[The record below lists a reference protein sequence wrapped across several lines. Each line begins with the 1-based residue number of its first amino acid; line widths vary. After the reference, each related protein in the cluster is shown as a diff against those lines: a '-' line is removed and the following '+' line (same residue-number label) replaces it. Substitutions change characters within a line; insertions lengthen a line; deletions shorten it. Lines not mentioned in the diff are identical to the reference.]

1 MNNISQKNVIYGLRS
16 EAELPYQQV
25 QYINHKEC
33 CENINEVDVNNLANQ
48 LLDND
53 LYVESFLQ
61 HASSYIV
68 GPKIYDSTTISSK
81 TDGYK
86 AFGQI
91 KTSQS
96 LEILHKTDKP
106 LSASVSRLQ
115 TGNVKYLK
123 KFGDLII
130 ANIGHA
136 TKCSYDPVNGPWENL
151 LCCDEH
157 GCRLVDSNDAYTNGV
172 DCFIAAD
179 TGIYQ
184 LSTCTNFDESVQ
196 AVVEAHSLVKLNNDA
211 SNINAR
217 CIAASKDGSQ
227 LYVGCDGGEED
238 TILVGS
244 YNKNTGIIG
253 NKERVSLVP
262 KNLYFD
268 HAMVQD
274 QINDIEILSGGC
286 AVVAGNE
293 SLYFQTNQ
301 KYLQNNRILK
311 TFIPDIAFKSS
322 IQYNGRVFFSSSNHG
337 LWYKSSN
344 TKLTQITSIGETANI
359 VKMVV
364 GNDKLYVA
372 TPTQIFSINQSFD
385 ARLDQESP
393 GGIIQ
398 SIASVGRSVLIA
410 TTTGLWSYDGSI
422 KDPYKFLVKPDIT
435 DAKDLLFNNGYL
447 ALAGDHALSV
457 MHLSTANDVQLPI
470 ISRFD
475 EVPVPGID
483 GSSGESGFLK
493 FINVKDVVLA
503 VFKTKVQSLGADKA
517 VFNSPY
523 EIQNAIALDVQNS
536 QDGHFIVA
544 TSNSTLVFKY
554 DGTKFETTS
563 TFSEISG
570 LMNLAQIEDVV
581 VGSGSDNY
589 ISAWSL
595 ANINFGHDSQWIAMS
610 ADSSFDDIEACGLC
624 AICQIGQSGLS
635 AYSKVSIATKFSDD
649 IVTDACADSSLSTQ
663 FIASGTSRAKAY
675 IVSAM
680 QVDGEGFFPEFS
692 IVNIGG
698 ANAKRIEVTQFFG
711 NDLHYAYVLNAAGNI
726 YLYQLEQQFDGDG
739 ILTGFTSTLIFK
751 TTNVMTDLQ
760 SISCGLYGRE
770 MLFSSSTG
778 TYTHGLTY
786 STPATLVT
794 GSFGDIQLDHQE
806 NEDGSSPRDYLVY
819 SQSRNI
825 KSRDLESGDT
835 TTTLTCGNTIKKFRL
850 GLVGTYAL
858 NAYDLTMTYT
868 SGGTTESHI
877 MQFNT
882 SDARVVNFE
891 IKSVWF
897 KSNKKSYDAIIAAI
911 GHDLHVVVCDGNA
924 EKDFYYSTKELTFAE
939 DIISI
944 DQVEFDDDI
953 SYFAVC
959 TTNSIW
965 LLKLTLTSDEFGCSA
980 KLEAQDHKSVAA
992 NSAYFEGP
1000 DKLVYATGNSVHSI
1014 SLQSSRLNMRF
1025 ATSDEI
1031 TLVGPILGVDLKL
1044 FKESRIDGRSPDFW
1058 LYDGSA
1064 LESIATGE
1072 KISFSEMPLGI
1083 VVDHQHGM
1091 FIATPTKIYKTTR
1104 QLVASGLSLHKAIPG
1119 LQSASYA
1126 NGLVFVAG
1134 PVGLSCYNYN
1144 DPSAP
1149 LTCLNSTTSFSRC
1162 CAQIANSNEIDLIA
1176 WNDGEIYQ
1184 KRYTRENIQTN
1195 SFNETSLVKNFSNV
1209 IINTVIPEKDQ
1220 LIATIEENGGTTFR
1234 SDNIFLAMVNAREYE
1249 DFVVACTTGIY
1260 GDMHDFSLKRY
1271 PPDSTTKIVEFADLD
1286 QDFSS
1291 LAYIPVDEKF
1301 KIKDYV
1307 SNEVLLARNASTSFM
1322 KARRDGTTWYYK
1334 LESDNKWHYLP
1345 YNNDQKELQEFQSNT
1360 IDNLNGISTDK
1371 YGKTYFGTEY
1381 GILSATYL
1389 KSAVVGETVA
1399 YPLTQ
1404 NFSWTGNLQSLNRG
1418 VGYTVVVASS
1428 NGATNNLYKVQLRSQ
1443 DGSLIQFSPPS
1454 TSTGLETTAELTGVW
1469 CVNNDYSRG
1478 VFCKATASDLD
1489 KSNYAKWLNEVV
1501 GDTLLPY
1508 TNVEGNGVG
1517 GVFKYDDRYYLLS
1530 GSSIVNFSRYGDDMV
1545 FERVASSITSRDPY
1559 SHLVP
1564 IAADRLIAVGNTGLM
1579 LYSAKYSAT
1588 LKNGDGIGALTS
1600 YILDGRTRFM
1610 HNMENAILTSTNYK
1624 VWKPLLTL
1632 PENVKVVNDVEC
1644 LNKKTYL
1651 FATPNGLYGTK
1662 YAFTLTN
1669 DIQPISKEN
1678 ALSIYNELIAS
1689 KLSNELSAAFD
1700 DHLSTHHLSSSLIT
1714 RLNEDYSTIQLDDVV
1729 SSWQKVVVSSQNA
1742 FELGIKNDVIAEMTF
1757 GSQADGDVI
1766 VQISNYLDD
1775 EDSEFMEEVSAASYI
1790 TKRWMSGLTEIFINV
1805 PTTRTYYLNNLYGAS
1820 NCRVSPDTQ
1829 MTRKNLEE
1837 FGVDKMDQTGI
1848 LSDHYTLLQVGLA
1861 SAEYSIDNL
1870 VDVQINGMSLP
1881 LKIYQE
1887 QSSQDNSGF
1896 AGRLYRS
1903 FIEPS
1908 VLKSYD
1914 LSKTDDEG
1922 NWLFKFACFG
1932 TDAQAIHLMFYDEK
1946 ARSNAAVVKVVF
1958 DPNGGEG
1965 AMAAQKFIIV
1975 EDENGYPT
1983 LEQKNLK
1990 RNKFTNTSAGY
2001 EKIFAGWSITPLPD
2015 NEEATYED
2023 KMVFPFSTTWAD
2035 LHVEIDRDADNL
2047 LMHKDQITLYAVWL
2061 TYQFSEDDT
2070 TLVFNSN
2077 KTEFAID
2084 QVGVDESTN
2093 LKDTVIIDFGD

>member
-1 MNNISQKNVIYGLRS
+1 MNNISQKNVIYGLKS
-16 EAELPYQQV
+16 ESELPYQQV

-53 LYVESFLQ
+53 VYVESFLQ

-81 TDGYK
+81 VNGYK
-86 AFGQI
+86 AFGSI
-91 KTSQS
+91 RTAQS

-115 TGNVKYLK
+115 AGNVKYLK

-130 ANIGHA
+130 TNIGNT
-136 TKCSYDPVNGPWENL
+136 TKCTYDPVNGPWENL

-157 GCRLVDSNDAYTNGV
+157 GCRSVDSTDAYTNGV
-172 DCFIAAD
+172 DCFIAAN

-184 LSTCTNFDESVQ
+184 LSTCTDFNENLS
-196 AVVEAHSLVKLNNDA
+196 AIVEVHSLVKLNNDT

-227 LYVGCDGGEED
+227 LYVGCDRDDGS

-244 YNKNTGIIG
+244 YNKNIGIAG
-253 NKERVSLVP
+253 NKNRVNLVP

-268 HAMVQD
+268 QAMVED
-274 QINDIEILSGGC
+274 QINDIEILSGGD
-286 AVVAGNE
+286 AVAAGNE
-293 SLYFQTNQ
+293 SLYFQTKQ

-311 TFIPDIAFKSS
+311 TPISDIVFKNS
-322 IQYNGRVFFSSSNHG
+322 IQYNGRVFFSSSNRG

-344 TKLTQITSIGETANI
+344 TNLTQVTSIGATANI

-364 GNDKLYVA
+364 GNGKLYVA
-372 TPTQIFSINQSFD
+372 TSTQIFSINPSFD
-385 ARLDQESP
+385 ARLDQTSP
-393 GGIIQ
+393 SGTIQ
-398 SIASVGRSVLIA
+398 SIACVGRSVLIA
-410 TTTGLWSYDGSI
+410 TTTGLWSYDGTI
-422 KDPYKFLVKPDIT
+422 ETPYKFLVKSNIT
-435 DAKDLLFNNGYL
+435 DAKDLLFNSNYL

-470 ISRFD
+470 ISKFD

-483 GSSGESGFLK
+483 SSSSESGFLK
-493 FINVKDVVLA
+493 FIKVKDVILA
-503 VFKTKVQSLGADKA
+503 VFKTKVQSLGTDKA

-523 EIQNAIALDVQNS
+523 EIQDAIALDIQNS
-536 QDGHFIVA
+536 QDGHFMVA
-544 TSNSTLVFKY
+544 TSDSTLVFKY

-570 LMNLAQIEDVV
+570 LVNLAQIEDVV
-581 VGSGSDNY
+581 VGSGSDKY

-595 ANINFGHDSQWIAMS
+595 AYINAGHDSQWMAMDANS
-610 ADSSFDDIEACGLC
+610 TFDDIEACGLC
-624 AICQIGQSGLS
+624 AVCQVGQTGLS
-635 AYSKVSIATKFSDD
+635 AYGKVSIATKFSDD
-649 IVTDACADSSLSTQ
+649 IVTDACADASLSTQ
-663 FIASGTSRAKAY
+663 FLASGTSKAKAC

-680 QVDGEGFFPEFS
+680 HVDDEGFFPEFS
-692 IVNIGG
+692 TVNVGG

-711 NDLHYAYVLNAAGNI
+711 DDLHYAYVLNAAGNI
-726 YLYQLEQQFDGDG
+726 YLYSLEEQFDGAG
-739 ILTGFTSTLIFK
+739 ILTGFTSTPIFN
-751 TTNVMTDLQ
+751 TTNAMTDLQ
-760 SISCGLYGRE
+760 SISYGLYGHK
-770 MLFSSSTG
+770 MLFSSSSG

-786 STPATLVT
+786 STPTTLVT

-806 NEDGSSPRDYLVY
+806 NEDGTSPRDYLVY
-819 SQSRNI
+819 SQIRDI
-825 KSRDLESGDT
+825 KSRDLESGAT

-850 GLVGTYAL
+850 GLAGTYAL

-868 SGGTTESHI
+868 SGETTESHI

-891 IKSVWF
+891 IKSVKF
-897 KSNKKSYDAIIAAI
+897 DSSEKSYDVIIAALDR
-911 GHDLHVVVCDGNA
+911 DLHVVVCDGSA
-924 EKDFYYSTKELTFAE
+924 EKDFYYSTKELTFTE

-944 DQVEFDDDI
+944 DQLEFDDDI
-953 SYFAVC
+953 SYFVVC
-959 TTNSIW
+959 TTNGMW
-965 LLKLTLTSDEFGCSA
+965 LLKLTLTLGEFGCSA
-980 KLEAQDHKSVAA
+980 NLETQDFKSVTA

-1000 DKLVYATGNSVHSI
+1000 DKLIYATSNSVHSI
-1014 SLQSSRLNMRF
+1014 GLQSSRLNIRF
-1025 ATSDEI
+1025 NISGEDT
-1031 TLVGPILGVDLKL
+1031 TLVGPILGIDLKL
-1044 FKESRIDGRSPDFW
+1044 FKESRIDGRTPDFW
-1058 LYDGSA
+1058 FYDGST
-1064 LESIATGE
+1064 LESIATGTS
-1072 KISFSEMPLGI
+1072 ISFSEMPLGI
-1083 VVDHQHGM
+1083 AADNHHGT
-1091 FIATPTKIYKTTR
+1091 FIATSTKIYKTTR
-1104 QLVASGLSLHKAIPG
+1104 QLVASSLSLHKAIPG
-1119 LQSASYA
+1119 LKSAVYA
-1126 NGLVFVAG
+1126 NGLVFVVG
-1134 PVGLSCYNYN
+1134 TVGLSCYNYN
-1144 DPSAP
+1144 DPSAA

-1162 CAQIANSNEIDLIA
+1162 CAQIVNDNEIDLIA
-1176 WNDGEIYQ
+1176 WNDGDIYQ
-1184 KRYTRENIQTN
+1184 KRYARANIQTN
-1195 SFNETSLVKNFSNV
+1195 SFNESSLVKNFSNV
-1209 IINTVIPEKDQ
+1209 TINTIIPEKDQ
-1220 LIATIEENGGTTFR
+1220 LIVTIEENAGTTLR
-1234 SDNIFLAMVNAREYE
+1234 SDNMFLAMVNAREYE
-1249 DFVVACTTGIY
+1249 DFVIACTTGIY
-1260 GDMHDFSLKRY
+1260 GDTHDFSLKRY
-1271 PPDSTTKIVEFADLD
+1271 PPDASTKIVGFADLD
-1286 QDFSS
+1286 QDSS
-1291 LAYIPVDEKF
+1291 LAYIPVNEKF

-1307 SNEVLLARNASTSFM
+1307 NGEVLLARDPSTSLI
-1322 KARRDGTTWYYK
+1322 KARRDRTTWYYK
-1334 LESDNKWHYLP
+1334 LASDSKWHYLP
-1345 YNNDQKELQEFQSNT
+1345 YDSDQKDLPKFESNT
-1360 IDNLNGISTDK
+1360 IDNLNGIATDK

-1389 KSAVVGETVA
+1389 KSAVVGETAA
-1399 YPLTQ
+1399 YPLAK

-1418 VGYTVVVASS
+1418 IGYTAIVATS
-1428 NGATNNLYKVQLRSQ
+1428 NGTAKNLYKVQLRSQ
-1443 DGSLIQFSPPS
+1443 EGSLIQFLPPS
-1454 TSTGLETTAELTGVW
+1454 TSTGSETTATLTGIW
-1469 CVNNDYSRG
+1469 CVNNDYGRG
-1478 VFCKATASDLD
+1478 VFCKATASDLN

-1501 GDTLLPY
+1501 GDTLEPY
-1508 TNVEGNGVG
+1508 TNVEGNGIG
-1517 GVFKYDDRYYLLS
+1517 GIFKYNDGYYLLS
-1530 GSSIVNFSRYGDDMV
+1530 GNNVVNFSKYGDDMV
-1545 FERVASSITSRDPY
+1545 FERVASSITSHKPY

-1564 IAADRLIAVGNTGLM
+1564 VAADRLIAVGNTGLM
-1579 LYSAKYSAT
+1579 LYSAKSSAT
-1588 LKNGDGIGALTS
+1588 LKSTDGIGALTS
-1600 YILDGRTRFM
+1600 YILDSRTRFM

-1669 DIQPISKEN
+1669 DILPISKEN

-1689 KLSNELSAAFD
+1689 KLSNELSVAFD

-1714 RLNEDYSTIQLDDVV
+1714 RLNEDYATIQLDDVV

-1820 NCRVSPDTQ
+1820 NCRVTPDTQ

-1848 LSDHYTLLQVGLA
+1848 LSDHYTLLQIGLT
-1861 SAEYSIDNL
+1861 SAEYSIDKL

-1887 QSSQDNSGF
+1887 QSSQDNGGF

-1914 LSKTDDEG
+1914 LTKTDDEG

-1958 DPNGGEG
+1958 DSNGGEG
-1965 AMAAQKFIIV
+1965 VMAAQKFIIV

-1983 LEQKNLK
+1983 LERKNLK

-2023 KMVFPFSTTWAD
+2023 KMVFPFSTTWDD

-2047 LMHKDQITLYAVWL
+2047 LVHKDQITLYAVWL
-2061 TYQFSEDDT
+2061 TYQFSENDT

-2077 KTEFAID
+2077 KTELAID
-2084 QVGVDESTN
+2084 SVGVDESTN
-2093 LKDTVIIDFGD
+2093 LKDKVVIDWGD